1 MIMKYKFENHNI
13 EFENPEIEIQSDGI
27 TLMPSKMEIT
37 VNLILR
43 VNGCKYGVTLENV
56 KVDNFNYDTDS
67 LQEKVMIRLL
77 DFRIN

>member
-1 MIMKYKFENHNI
+1 MKYKFENHNI

-27 TLMPSKMEIT
+27 TLMPSRMEIS

-56 KVDNFNYDTDS
+56 KVENFNYDTDS
-67 LQEKVMIRLL
+67 LHEKVMIRLQ
-77 DFRIN
+77 DFRID

>member
-1 MIMKYKFENHNI
+1 MKYKFENHNI

-27 TLMPSKMEIT
+27 TLMPSRMEIS

-56 KVDNFNYDTDS
+56 KVDNLNYDTDT
-67 LQEKVMIRLL
+67 LNQKVMIRLQ
-77 DFRIN
+77 DFLVVEQ

>member
-56 KVDNFNYDTDS
+56 KVDNFNYDTES

>member
-1 MIMKYKFENHNI
+1 MKYKFENHNI

-27 TLMPSKMEIT
+27 TLMPSRMEIS

-56 KVDNFNYDTDS
+56 KVENFNYDTDS
-67 LQEKVMIRLL
+67 LHEKVMIRLQ
-77 DFRIN
+77 DFKID

>member
-1 MIMKYKFENHNI
+1 MKYKFENHNI

-27 TLMPSKMEIT
+27 TLMPSRMEIY

-56 KVDNFNYDTDS
+56 KVDNLNYDTDT
-67 LQEKVMIRLL
+67 LNQKVMIRLQ
-77 DFRIN
+77 DFLVVEQ

>member
-1 MIMKYKFENHNI
+1 MKYKFENHNI

-56 KVDNFNYDTDS
+56 KVDNFNYDTES

>member
-1 MIMKYKFENHNI
+1 MKYKFENHNI

-27 TLMPSKMEIT
+27 TLIPSRMEIS

-56 KVDNFNYDTDS
+56 KVDNLNYDTDT
-67 LQEKVMIRLL
+67 LNQKVMIRLQ
-77 DFRIN
+77 DFLVVEQ

>member
-1 MIMKYKFENHNI
+1 MKYKFENHNI

-27 TLMPSKMEIT
+27 TLIPSKMEIT

-56 KVDNFNYDTDS
+56 KVDNFNYDTES

>member
-56 KVDNFNYDTDS
+56 KVDNFNYYTDS
-67 LQEKVMIRLL
+67 LQEKVMIRLN
-77 DFRIN
+77 DFKID

>member
-1 MIMKYKFENHNI
+1 MKYKFENHNI

-27 TLMPSKMEIT
+27 TLIPSQMEIS

-56 KVDNFNYDTDS
+56 KVDNFNYDTES
-67 LQEKVMIRLL
+67 LHEKVMIRLL

>member
-27 TLMPSKMEIT
+27 TLIPSKMEIT

-56 KVDNFNYDTDS
+56 KVDNLNYDTES
-67 LQEKVMIRLL
+67 LQEKVMIRLN
-77 DFRIN
+77 DFKID

>member
-1 MIMKYKFENHNI
+1 MKYKFENHNI

-27 TLMPSKMEIT
+27 TLMPSRMEIS

-56 KVDNFNYDTDS
+56 KVDNFNYDTES
-67 LQEKVMIRLL
+67 LHEKVMIRLL
-77 DFRIN
+77 DFLVLE

>member
-27 TLMPSKMEIT
+27 TLIPSRMEIS

-56 KVDNFNYDTDS
+56 KVDNLNYDTES
-67 LQEKVMIRLL
+67 LQEKVMIRLN
-77 DFRIN
+77 DFKID

>member
-1 MIMKYKFENHNI
+1 MKYKFENHNI

-27 TLMPSKMEIT
+27 TLMPSRMEIS

-56 KVDNFNYDTDS
+56 KVDNFNYDTES
-67 LQEKVMIRLL
+67 LHEKVMVRLQ
-77 DFRIN
+77 DFRID

>member
-1 MIMKYKFENHNI
+1 MKYKFENHNI

-27 TLMPSKMEIT
+27 TLMPSRMEIS

-56 KVDNFNYDTDS
+56 KVDNFNYDTES
-67 LQEKVMIRLL
+67 LHEKVMIRLL

>member
-1 MIMKYKFENHNI
+1 MKYKFENHNI

-27 TLMPSKMEIT
+27 TLMPSRMEIS

-56 KVDNFNYDTDS
+56 KVDNFNYDTES
-67 LQEKVMIRLL
+67 LHEKVLIRLQ
-77 DFRIN
+77 DFRID